1 MFAPSLNLDL
11 DKLAE
16 SEDKDDKK
24 KASDKAD
31 KETKAKAEGSK
42 GSDD

>member
-11 DKLAE
+11 DKLRD
-16 SEDKDDKK
+16 SDDKGKK
-24 KASDKAD
+24 KA
-31 KETKAKAEGSK
+31 EAKAEKSTKADEAK